1 MTLRRPPRQHPAW
14 LAVAWLLLLLCA
26 VPGAARAQQS
36 ERTTGDWQQYV
47 FADGAWRGLGVYR
60 VALSDGGDYRM
71 DPVSQSQDPGVTTSK
86 GLSEV
91 KFSGGAWS
99 FNSDWGNGDVGEF
112 RLQRIAPGL
121 YAGWS
126 YLREEKRNLNLWVL
140 IH

>member
-1 MTLRRPPRQHPAW
+1 MTLRRSLQWPTAW
-14 LAVAWLLLLLCA
+14 LAAACFAILLLLAL
-26 VPGAARAQQS
+26 PGAARAQS

-60 VALSDGGDYRM
+60 VALSDGGDYGM

-86 GLSEV
+86 GLSNV
-91 KFSGGAWS
+91 KFSDGAWRFS
-99 FNSDWGNGDVGEF
+99 SDWGNGDVGEF

-126 YLREEKRNLNLWVL
+126 YLRKEKRNLNLWVL
-140 IH
+140 IR